1 MPSAAEINFSEGKHI
16 DITDADDIPETY
28 RMTHFGQDV
37 SNLEQGGYS
46 NVPIAS
52 INFEDYKDRESR
64 MVPSESKDSVVVQQ
78 QPDLGPPR
86 PDQKSDLKS
95 QPQQK
100 NSDLLKEKSD
110 FSLEDYNMDREAKTW
125 RPLRLNKS
133 GEVERTDV
141 SEPIVE
147 TLTASDWVP
156 KLGPDFKVRET

>member
-1 MPSAAEINFSEGKHI
+1 MGN
-16 DITDADDIPETY
+16 ADDIPKTY
-28 RMTHFGQDV
+28 RMTHIGQDI
-37 SNLEQGGYS
+37 SNLEQGSYS

-86 PDQKSDLKS
+86 PDQKADLKA

-100 NSDLLKEKSD
+100 KSDLLKEKSD

-125 RPLRLNKS
+125 RPL
-133 GEVERTDV
+133 D
-141 SEPIVE
+141 
-147 TLTASDWVP
+147 
-156 KLGPDFKVRET
+156 